1 MRKLILSFV
10 IGVAMANAFG
20 QESVFSEP
28 VALSNLINT
37 EDEELAPMLSPD
49 GKTLYFI
56 RAFHEGNEGGR
67 YAGSDI
73 WMSKK
78 DDEGNWMPAARMEF
92 GWNNKRANAVIG
104 INKDQTVV
112 YLLNAYSNKS
122 GIAFSKFNSGL
133 WGEPEF
139 IPIPGIAKDDFVGF
153 YVNPQFDVILISM
166 RGKDS
171 LGEEDI
177 YLSLKDSFGN
187 WTEPRNLGPTI
198 NTKGFEISPF
208 LSEDKKRLY
217 FSSNGHGGFGDADIF
232 YCDRLFDSWETWSVP
247 RNLGKEINT
256 IEFEGYFLMMDT
268 YSLFV
273 RAGESKRA
281 EILYSHIAPKEVSV
295 RTEVVEQYL
304 SRDQI
309 VSLVGLDPVL
319 TFNSSEEKLT
329 ESNKQILNKVC
340 SAIVGRQ
347 EYKCFLVAVKLEA
360 GSDLEKYQKRL
371 LLVLD
376 YMRTRGVEGSRISLG
391 VETFDISKGQVP
403 ESVIF
408 KILKTE

>member
-1 MRKLILSFV
+1 MRTLILCFV

-20 QESVFSEP
+20 QELVFSEP

-56 RAFHEGNEGGR
+56 RAFHEGNEGGK

-73 WMSKK
+73 WVSKK
-78 DDEGNWMPAARMEF
+78 DEQGQWMPPARMEF
-92 GWNNKRANAVIG
+92 GWNNKRSNAVIG
-104 INKDQTVV
+104 INKEQTAV

-208 LSEDKKRLY
+208 LSDDKKRLY

-247 RNLGKEINT
+247 KNLGKVINT
-256 IEFEGYFLMMDT
+256 NGFEGYFFLTDT
-268 YSLFV
+268 CSFFT
-273 RAGESKRA
+273 RARENKAG
-281 EILYSHIAPKEVSV
+281 EILYSTITTKEISA

-309 VSLVGLDPVL
+309 MSLVGLDPVL
-319 TFNSSEEKLT
+319 VFSNTEEKLS
-329 ESNKQILNKVC
+329 EPNKQVLDKLC

-347 EYKCFLVAVKLEA
+347 QYKCFLVAVKSSSD
-360 GSDLEKYQKRL
+360 SDLEKYQNRL

-376 YMRTRGVEGSRISLG
+376 YMRLRGVEGSRIFLG
-391 VETFDISKGQVP
+391 VETLDTTTGRVP